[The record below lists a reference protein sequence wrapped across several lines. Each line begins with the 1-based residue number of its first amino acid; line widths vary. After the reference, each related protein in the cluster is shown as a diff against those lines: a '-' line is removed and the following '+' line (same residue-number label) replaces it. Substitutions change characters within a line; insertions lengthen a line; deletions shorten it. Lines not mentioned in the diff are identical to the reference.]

1 MPQGF
6 IVLIRSTFSFITL
19 FVLTRVMGRR
29 QISQLNFFDYING
42 ITIGSIAAT
51 LAIDISR
58 ESLPTFIGLLAY
70 TFWVML
76 LTLLEQ
82 KSRTMRRLI
91 NGKSTIA
98 IQNGKILE
106 NNLKIYGYTIDDLK
120 MILRTQGSFNLS
132 DIEYAI
138 IEANGQISTLLK
150 TQMQPITPKNLNIAT
165 DYQGLAIDLISDGK
179 IIEDNLKLLGLT
191 KEWLLKQLVD
201 RNLQVKDIF
210 YAELETSGD
219 LYIDTYTDYHPS
231 KEVKDEQN

>member
-1 MPQGF
+1 
-6 IVLIRSTFSFITL
+6 
-19 FVLTRVMGRR
+19 MGRR

-120 MILRTQGSFNLS
+120 MILRTQGTFNLS

-150 TQMQPITPKNLNIAT
+150 TQMQPITPKSLNIAT

>member
-219 LYIDTYTDYHPS
+219 LYIDTYTDYH
-231 KEVKDEQN
+231 

>member
-231 KEVKDEQN
+231 KEHSCNP